1 MFLVITGYFALH
13 TLVRV
18 LLAHGCHV
26 PHLQVARGQHR
37 EVLWWLPSITPH
49 PGLGSW
55 RLHPELVSSATPE
68 VIFVWYKVSSTHHL
82 HLAAAVSKLWYNS
95 MMNNV
100 YEVVKHS
107 TLNKTVH
114 LWVNLL
120 VMNTFL
126 LLAATCTVLVVNLPH
141 TGRLQWKSLNLLLW
155 TYLTWQS
162 VQGR

>member
-1 MFLVITGYFALH
+1 
-13 TLVRV
+13 
-18 LLAHGCHV
+18 
-26 PHLQVARGQHR
+26 
-37 EVLWWLPSITPH
+37 
-49 PGLGSW
+49 
-55 RLHPELVSSATPE
+55 
-68 VIFVWYKVSSTHHL
+68 
-82 HLAAAVSKLWYNS
+82 

-141 TGRLQWKSLNLLLW
+141 TGRLQ
-155 TYLTWQS
+155 
-162 VQGR
+162 